1 MRLSLSNQIRRY
13 FFKCREEMREAL
25 KMNEAACN
33 DAVCSMRKYQAEVIH
48 VQTVKK
54 KH

>member
-1 MRLSLSNQIRRY
+1 MRLSLNNMLRRY
-13 FFKCREEMREAL
+13 FFKCREDLREAL

-33 DAVCSMRKYQAEVIH
+33 DAVCSMRKYQAEVIR
-48 VQTVKK
+48 VQTVEK